1 MKPNLR
7 EQHVGNTSDD
17 NPRCLRS
24 RKEIDRQSGSGPTDA
39 VCLWLAVM
47 WRCRS
52 RVKLLEAQRK
62 HRRKRVTA
70 RRCGD
75 GKRAEEGSH
84 GGINAPPSDP
94 SSASSGKGTR
104 AGPPAIRINY
114 AISSS
119 GGRSTVAIAGTA
131 AAVRRRGGGRGK
143 NGDDF
148 DVRIRH
154 FGTHARPAPSVTP
167 SLARSRG
174 RTESGHRESPW
185 QARMQKK
192 QCNQRDGHSIR
203 ASVRGWV
210 NIMLTVLQ
218 PSAPLLSVDLAAS
231 KP

>member
-75 GKRAEEGSH
+75 GKRAEESSH

-94 SSASSGKGTR
+94 SSASTGKGTR
-104 AGPPAIRINY
+104 ARGLPLFASITRY
-114 AISSS
+114 HHQEV
-119 GGRSTVAIAGTA
+119 GRPSRRHRRHRSCSFASWRRAREE
-131 AAVRRRGGGRGK
+131 RRRFRRADK
-143 NGDDF
+143 
-148 DVRIRH
+148 
-154 FGTHARPAPSVTP
+154 TLWHARTTCALPP
-167 SLARSRG
+167 LLG
-174 RTESGHRESPW
+174 RAESGHRESPW
-185 QARMQKK
+185 ATHPAREDAEETMQPG
-192 QCNQRDGHSIR
+192 RAFDPSICERVGEHHAYR
-203 ASVRGWV
+203 AATKCTFAFCRSGS
-210 NIMLTVLQ
+210 L
-218 PSAPLLSVDLAAS
+218 
-231 KP
+231 